1 MLTDHPSH
9 LQIELPFESLSME
22 QLILAYRQQLQAV
35 KDTAELIDELVEEHD
50 ADIEV
55 LRQISARI
63 YKEKAKA
70 EAMAEAGETA
80 EPL

>member
-9 LQIELPFESLSME
+9 MQIELPFESLSME

-35 KDTAELIDELVEEHD
+35 KETAELIDELVEEHD

-63 YKEKAKA
+63 QREKVKMADA
-70 EAMAEAGETA
+70 ELVETQ
-80 EPL
+80 